1 MRFRG
6 ENLGQN
12 GLTHCDARH
21 QIRDFCGQIAPPRPL
36 PGQKVVWCRVMDLA
50 RGRLDI
56 DGPRTMSPGGLFCDL
71 FFQGNKGV
79 GELAHRHGHAAEVD
93 SHLKAHLPS
102 AQFEDHTVRIA

>member
-36 PGQKVVWCRVMDLA
+36 PGQKAVWCRVMDLD

-56 DGPRTMSPGGLFCDL
+56 DGRLAGLAGRGMASCVWNFM
-71 FFQGNKGV
+71 
-79 GELAHRHGHAAEVD
+79 
-93 SHLKAHLPS
+93 
-102 AQFEDHTVRIA
+102 TVRKLSTRLSPDPLPPRRQT